1 MIVEEYL
8 PALKYDLN
16 IIFKDGIKIFRVIKK
31 KLLNCYSDYK
41 LHFMIYTVRL
51 G

>member
-16 IIFKDGIKIFRVIKK
+16 FKDGIKKFRVNKK
-31 KLLNCYSDYK
+31 KLFK
-41 LHFMIYTVRL
+41 LL
-51 G
+51 

>member
-16 IIFKDGIKIFRVIKK
+16 FKDGIKIFRVIKK
-31 KLLNCYSDYK
+31 TLLNCYSDYK